1 MFVNDCLNINEKGH
15 LTIGGCDTVE
25 LAKEYG
31 TPLYVLD
38 ENTIRTT
45 CRSYV
50 ESFKKFYNGNGMPLY
65 ASKALSCKELCRI
78 ANEEHLGL
86 DVVSGGEI
94 YTAQQAGFPMEKT
107 HFHGNNKTAAE
118 IEFALN
124 AGVGTFVVDN
134 LYELELLNE
143 IAGKLGKKAK
153 ISFRIKPGVDAH
165 THNFIRTGQIDS
177 KFGFAVYHSYCT
189 LMARIC
195 ASAAAVAFAF
205 VYMNDSSNHL

>member
-1 MFVNDCLNINEKGH
+1 
-15 LTIGGCDTVE
+15 
-25 LAKEYG
+25 
-31 TPLYVLD
+31 
-38 ENTIRTT
+38 
-45 CRSYV
+45 
-50 ESFKKFYNGNGMPLY
+50 MPLY

-143 IAGKLGKKAK
+143 IAGKLGKRQRFH
-153 ISFRIKPGVDAH
+153 SESSLVLTL
-165 THNFIRTGQIDS
+165 THI
-177 KFGFAVYHSYCT
+177 T
-189 LMARIC
+189 LSEQVRLTQS
-195 ASAAAVAFAF
+195 SALHLKQVRLLRLLKRL
-205 VYMNDSSNHL
+205 SSMKM

>member
-118 IEFALN
+118 IPRYSHASF
-124 AGVGTFVVDN
+124 
-134 LYELELLNE
+134 
-143 IAGKLGKKAK
+143 K
-153 ISFRIKPGVDAH
+153 IS
-165 THNFIRTGQIDS
+165 
-177 KFGFAVYHSYCT
+177 
-189 LMARIC
+189 
-195 ASAAAVAFAF
+195 
-205 VYMNDSSNHL
+205 